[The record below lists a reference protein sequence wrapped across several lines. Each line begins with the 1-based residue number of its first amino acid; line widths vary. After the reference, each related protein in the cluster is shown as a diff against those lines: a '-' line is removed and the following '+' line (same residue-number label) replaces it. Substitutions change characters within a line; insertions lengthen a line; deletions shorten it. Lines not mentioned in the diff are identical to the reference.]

1 MSRTDRLGGIGQKKL
16 KVADNLR
23 RIGDEWLVQKAV
35 LIGVLIGT
43 LAFVGYRLLKSGL
56 ATTNPRDEI
65 APMVVALVLGV
76 AGAVLVVLIRA
87 NASDRAAD
95 RYRQERRIP
104 TVDDW

>member
-1 MSRTDRLGGIGQKKL
+1 MSRTDRFGAIGQQKL
-16 KVADNLR
+16 RVADNLR
-23 RIGDEWLVQKAV
+23 LIKDEWLIQKAV

-76 AGAVLVVLIRA
+76 AGAILVVLIRA
-87 NASDRAAD
+87 SASGRAAE
-95 RYRQERRIP
+95 RYRQDRGIP
-104 TVDDW
+104 SKGSL